1 MSQTRFGVL
10 GPVRVTGPAG
20 TAELVGRVQRTLTGL
35 LVLHAGSVVSSDRLT
50 DALWGDDPPRTAL
63 RSLHSHVSRI
73 RQAFERVGLPDVLI
87 TREPGYLLRA
97 PAEQVD
103 AYAFEEAV
111 RAARAQRDAGDF
123 ARSARTLIAGLA
135 LWRGEVLCDAAVRDW
150 AEAEAVRL
158 RELRLNAYEE
168 MWTDRLRLGEHGNA
182 VPELE
187 RLTAA
192 EPGRERL
199 VELLMLALYRGG
211 RRSDALDRY
220 QQLRVRLADELGIDP
235 DPRLR
240 ELHARILRGEADL
253 TVDSPQ
259 QTVPAARPTD
269 VPAQLPPPVGHFTG
283 RDDELAR
290 LDRWAAID
298 DAAHRVVVICGPAG
312 IGKTALAAQWTRR
325 IAGGFPD
332 GQIFLDLRGEDP
344 DASLTP
350 GDALAAVLR
359 VLGVPADRVPA
370 ALGEQLGL
378 YRTLLAGRRTL
389 VLLDDAGTADH
400 VLPLVPP
407 GPSSL
412 LVVTSRRRL
421 TGLGAHHEVHQV
433 ELDALPAEASAALLR
448 RVLGEHRVARE
459 PEAARRLADLC
470 AGMPLALR
478 LAAARLAAR
487 PRQLIIDLVTDLSGD
502 DRLDMLAADGDSR
515 SVRKVLATV
524 YDALSRPAARLFRL
538 AGRHPGRTIS
548 TGLTAALADCTAGQA
563 RRDLDE
569 LASAHLL
576 TEVSSG
582 RYAMHELIRVYAAE
596 LSAEDDATERLAAE
610 ERLFDWYRHLTYA
623 ANAVLD
629 PARDRVPAPDGEF
642 TPPFAASPEAV
653 LAYLDGEHA
662 NLVAVIAYAART
674 SHADHA
680 WQMAYL
686 VAGYFESRGRTGDR
700 VEVYHR
706 GYGAVAGRGDRVA
719 EGLMLSGL
727 GVACTSARR
736 YEEALVH
743 LRAALSI
750 LTETGDERG
759 LGHVHNNI
767 AAALGQLHR
776 YDAAI
781 EACEQALTVHTAN
794 GHRLG
799 MLLAHNNL
807 GHLHARVGR
816 TAESLAYFERGLAI
830 AAADG
835 DLRLASAVWHGMGET
850 HAIRGDDA
858 AARKC
863 WEQALELRRTTGN
876 RRYQAGTLGQ
886 LGALA
891 QRDGRV
897 EDAVALFTEQC
908 AISRDL
914 ADEHL
919 LATALANLASATLAA
934 GDLDTADRLLDE
946 ALALRAR
953 VPDAFE
959 QATAL
964 RTAGDLDGKRAD
976 PDGAKA
982 RWSAAA
988 ALFRQAGADAEADAL
1003 SCRV

>member
-1 MSQTRFGVL
+1 MSRTRFGVL
-10 GPVRVTGPAG
+10 GPVRITGPAG
-20 TAELVGRVQRTLTGL
+20 TAELVGRVQRTLAGL

-73 RQAFERVGLPDVLI
+73 RQAFERAGLPDVLL
-87 TREPGYLLRA
+87 TREPGYLLRV
-97 PAEQVD
+97 PAAEVD
-103 AYAFEEAV
+103 VYAFEEAV
-111 RAARAQRDAGDF
+111 RLACEQREAGDVARAAG
-123 ARSARTLIAGLA
+123 TLTAGLA
-135 LWRGEVLCDAAVRDW
+135 LWRGDVLADAAVRDW
-150 AEAEAVRL
+150 AEAEVVRL
-158 RELRLNAYEE
+158 RELRLRAYEE
-168 MWTDRLRLGEHGNA
+168 MWADRLTLGEHGPA

-192 EPGRERL
+192 EPARERL
-199 VELLMLALYRGG
+199 VELLMLALNRSG
-211 RRSDALDRY
+211 RRADALDRY
-220 QQLRVRLADELGIDP
+220 QQLRVRLADEVGIDP

-240 ELHARILRGEADL
+240 ALHARILRGEERGAE
-253 TVDSPQ
+253 TVE
-259 QTVPAARPTD
+259 RPLRTAV

-283 RDDELAR
+283 RDGELDR
-290 LDRWAAID
+290 LDRWAAAGGTD
-298 DAAHRVVVICGPAG
+298 QRVVIICGPPG

-325 IAGGFPD
+325 VAAGFPD

-359 VLGVPADRVPA
+359 VLGVPADRMPVTH
-370 ALGEQLGL
+370 GEQLGL
-378 YRTLLAGRRTL
+378 YRTLLADRRTL
-389 VLLDDAGTADH
+389 LLLDDAGTADH

-407 GPSSL
+407 GPASL
-412 LVVTSRRRL
+412 LVVTTRRRL
-421 TGLGAHHEVHQV
+421 TALGAHHEVHQV
-433 ELDALPAEASAALLR
+433 ELDALPADASAALLR
-448 RVLGEHRVARE
+448 RVLGEQRVAQE
-459 PEAARRLADLC
+459 PDAARRLAELC

-487 PRQLIIDLVTDLSGD
+487 PRRLIVDLVADLSGD
-502 DRLDMLAADGDSR
+502 DRLDLLAADGDSR
-515 SVRKVLATV
+515 SVRKVLTTV
-524 YDALSRPAARLFRL
+524 YDSLSEPAARLFRL
-538 AGRHPGRTIS
+538 AGLHPGRTVGA
-548 TGLTAALADCTAGQA
+548 GLTAALAGRGAGHA

-582 RYAMHELIRVYAAE
+582 RYAMHDLIRVYATE
-596 LSAEDDATERLAAE
+596 LSTQDAEADREATGRRL
-610 ERLFDWYRHLTYA
+610 LDWYRHLVYA

-629 PARDRVPAPDGEF
+629 PARDRVPAPGGEF
-642 TPPFAASPEAV
+642 TAPFAATPEAV

-662 NLVAVIAYAART
+662 NLVPVIAYAART
-674 SHADHA
+674 GHADHA

-700 VEVYHR
+700 VEVYQR
-706 GYGAVAGRGDRVA
+706 GYAAVAGRGDRVA

-727 GVACTSARR
+727 GVACTAAHR

-743 LRAALSI
+743 LRAALGV
-750 LTETGDERG
+750 LTETGDQRG

-767 AAALGQLHR
+767 AAALGRLHR

-781 EACEQALTVHTAN
+781 EACERALAVHTAA

-816 TAESLAYFERGLAI
+816 TADSLAHLEQGLAI
-830 AAADG
+830 ADADG
-835 DLRLASAVWHGMGET
+835 DLRLASAVWHGLGET
-850 HAIRGDDA
+850 HAIRGDDD
-858 AARKC
+858 AARDC
-863 WEQALELRRTTGN
+863 FERALELRRTTGN

-886 LGALA
+886 LGTIALR
-891 QRDGRV
+891 QHRSG
-897 EDAVALFTEQC
+897 DAVALFTEQC

-919 LATALANLASATLAA
+919 LATALTNLAAA
-934 GDLDTADRLLDE
+934 NMAGGDLGTAGRLLDE

-959 QATAL
+959 YATTL
-964 RTAGDLDGKRAD
+964 RTAGDLERRRSDL
-976 PDGAKA
+976 DGAKA

-988 ALFRQAGADAEADAL
+988 ALFR
-1003 SCRV
+1003 